1 MGEWHLRRRVASL
14 KWELSVVEVYLV
26 NNSREWEWEGKGR
39 DNIHAKFR
47 GTRFLEGAGS
57 NMWNCACTHVLFT
70 RIWNTDVYRQYV
82 LILASDLTSRQ
93 CVWLHSFMV
102 TYVGARCVLILRR
115 ASPFTVF
122 LACIDQNV
130 WPWRER
136 SPACTLDPSS
146 VARFLVN
153 VKWCAWQLA
162 SFKAIYTCWNMY
174 RDTDILF
181 LGFMKLRIG
190 LEQSVHGETCI
201 CILPFLIKNILSLVL
216 Y

>member
-1 MGEWHLRRRVASL
+1 MWWKYISL
-14 KWELSVVEVYLV
+14 II
-26 NNSREWEWEGKGR
+26 SREWEWKGKGK
-39 DNIHAKFR
+39 DNIHTKFR

-57 NMWNCACTHVLFT
+57 NMWNCACTRIIYTNLKHGRPSSVRSNSGEWLNFT
-70 RIWNTDVYRQYV
+70 
-82 LILASDLTSRQ
+82 AM
-93 CVWLHSFMV
+93 CMV
-102 TYVGARCVLILRR
+102 TFVYGYLRGCTLCTHF
-115 ASPFTVF
+115 ASCLTVF
-122 LACIDQNV
+122 LVCIDQNV

-136 SPACTLDPSS
+136 SPAYTLDPSS

-181 LGFMKLRIG
+181 LDFMKLRIS
-190 LEQSVHGETCI
+190 LEQSIHGETCI